1 MQLFS
6 PQSKKQFV
14 DANSKVSTYPFDVAV
29 LFYKSKATADLVPDS
44 PHIHSAPPADLIQEA
59 LNVELTVDIG
69 AGQVRED
76 PVQHLVALHCQC

>member
-14 DANSKVSTYPFDVAV
+14 DANSKVSTYPFDAAV
-29 LFYKSKATADLVPDS
+29 LFYKSKATADFVPYS
-44 PHIHSAPPADLIQEA
+44 PLIRSASLADLIQEA
-59 LNVELTVDIG
+59 LNVGLTVDIG

-76 PVQHLVALHCQC
+76 PVQHLVALHRQC